1 VLLTSWVIGVIALG
15 LPSAPSDGVSVVPA
29 FADVRTAL
37 VAGDAATARALLA
50 IQPSAPVGL
59 RVRAAVAHCARERSE
74 RAQCSVPTDACAVI
88 DAFTDAT
95 DVPAAVRDV
104 HVALCAAV
112 RARASAA
119 PSAATV
125 AAVGR
130 AASGVFAD
138 DARVI
143 DAVVD
148 VAAVVDDATAARW
161 LAPVLTLP
169 LPVSD
174 AERRAAAARALRV
187 LGQRG
192 PAAVRA
198 PAWQRLHD
206 ELPDLVIDADAA
218 HDPERGAPTRRVA
231 RAAVLEKLHENAAVI
246 DLVKDLVAVD
256 CEAALLVG
264 KAERKLRHYQAAR
277 VALAKATADRCGEVQ
292 KKARYLEARV
302 ARVQSA
308 VSAEKTLQAFV
319 DAYGTDSLV
328 DDVLLWLSEVRA
340 DKGDHAGSRAA
351 LTAIVADHAGGDM
364 ADEARFRLAFAHVD
378 GTAPVAVDDA
388 IAGLAAAEAA
398 LAAAPRPRVDLSDRA
413 RYWRLRLAVF
423 PDPNALKS
431 VDDEVAKAALAA
443 FARERRGSFYGVVA
457 DALLRTLPSPPPLPP
472 VTTLRASASTT
483 VPLPPA
489 LAKDARFALAQ
500 QAVRAGFDDDAAV
513 LLAGVA
519 NDVASGVASAAGVLD
534 SQQQRD
540 AAFAVAALFMQ
551 AGRKDLAHQAVRA
564 RGFALLPGSLDA
576 SPSTTAQVSLA
587 WPRAFADVLDAA
599 ADEAK
604 LPRPLLMGL
613 AREESTFDKDV
624 VSWAGAIGLCQLM
637 PPTAAEEARALKLA
651 DTISTAEILD
661 PRNNARLGAAHLG
674 RRLRGMSHPFLAI
687 AAYNAGPGMV
697 LKWLPAQNTT
707 RPVDAFVEDIPVDE
721 TRNYVKKVVGSWST
735 YAALDGFEPVLVA
748 ATVRGKR

>member
-1 VLLTSWVIGVIALG
+1 MLLTPWVIGVIALG
-15 LPSAPSDGVSVVPA
+15 LPSATSDGAVSVVPA
-29 FADVRTAL
+29 FADVRAAL
-37 VAGDAATARALLA
+37 VAGDTATARALLA
-50 IQPSAPVGL
+50 ASAEAAPVGL
-59 RVRAAVAHCARERSE
+59 RMRAAVD
-74 RAQCSVPTDACAVI
+74 PCAVV
-88 DAFTDAT
+88 DAFAK
-95 DVPAAVRDV
+95 DVSAAIADV
-104 HVALCAAV
+104 HVTLCAAV
-112 RARASAA
+112 RARAGSA
-119 PSAATV
+119 PSAAVV
-125 AAVGR
+125 AAVDR
-130 AASGVFAD
+130 AASGVFVD

-148 VAAVVDDATAARW
+148 VAGVVDDATAARW
-161 LAPVLTLP
+161 LTPVLTLP

-187 LGQRG
+187 LGARG
-192 PAAVRA
+192 PAAQRA

-206 ELPDLVIDADAA
+206 ELPDLVIPPDEHHDATRQLPA
-218 HDPERGAPTRRVA
+218 RRVA

-246 DLVKDLVAVD
+246 ALVTDLVGVD

-302 ARVQSA
+302 ARVQGA
-308 VSAEKTLQAFV
+308 ASAEKTLVAFV
-319 DAYGTDSLV
+319 DAYGTDPLV

-340 DKGDHAGSRAA
+340 DKGDPAGSRAA
-351 LTAIVADHAGGDM
+351 LTQIVAEHGAGDM
-364 ADEARFRLAFAHVD
+364 ADEARFRLAFGHVD
-378 GTAPVAVDDA
+378 GSVAVDVDA
-388 IAGLAAAEAA
+388 AVAGLAAAEAA
-398 LAAAPRPRVDLSDRA
+398 LVAAPRLRVDLHDRA
-413 RYWRLRLAVF
+413 RYWRLRLGVF
-423 PDPNALKS
+423 PDPNTLRS
-431 VDDEVAKAALAA
+431 VDDDVKKAAFAA

-472 VTTLRASASTT
+472 VSTLRASASTT

-489 LAKDARFALAQ
+489 LASDARFALAH

-519 NDVASGVASAAGVLD
+519 NDVGAANVVVD
-534 SQQQRD
+534 PQQQRD

-551 AGRKDLAHQAVRA
+551 AGRKDLAHQAVRG
-564 RGFALLPGSLDA
+564 RGYALLPGALDA
-576 SPSTTAQVSLA
+576 APSTTAQLSLA

-599 ADEAK
+599 AAEAK

-613 AREESTFDKDV
+613 SREESTFAKDV

-637 PPTAAEEARALKLA
+637 PPTAAEEARALKLKTA
-651 DTISTAEILD
+651 GDTISTAEILD
-661 PRNNARLGAAHLG
+661 PRTNTRLGAAHLG

-697 LKWLPAQNTT
+697 LKWLPAPGTT

-735 YAALDGFEPVLVA
+735 YAALDGFEPVLVN